1 MTGRVMIVE
10 DSATNRMV
18 LKAKLTQAYYDV
30 VEAEDGE
37 TALEMVL
44 REDPD
49 LILLDIM
56 MPGIDGFEVCR
67 QLKLDPRTLH
77 IPVIIQTALDGREDR
92 VRGLEAG
99 ADDFLTKSPDDTA
112 LMGRVDSL
120 VRMKVMV
127 DELALRGQTN
137 FGIGN
142 DRLLEVS
149 RATHFHDSHVMVVS
163 TCANAALQ
171 ISECLQDDVECKLA
185 YAAGAAEAMR
195 LFDENNFDAVVI
207 DGNASD
213 GDPLRLGVMIH
224 ARPESRQTAVLLIVN
239 DDSGGVASRALS
251 LGINDYLSSPVDLS
265 ELVAR
270 TRSQLRR
277 KNYADLLRENMRS
290 SVVDANTD
298 ALTGCYNRRYTLP
311 YLDAQIDTCR
321 KREAQIAVIMLD
333 LDRFKSVNDRYG
345 HSVGDQVLKE
355 FAERLS
361 ANVRSVDL
369 VARLGGEEFMVVM
382 PDAQGG
388 LVSEIAERVRQA
400 VADPPFRVSHAGCD
414 EDILITVSI
423 GYAILTEH
431 ETADAAMH
439 RADVALYDSKNGGRN
454 RVTEAK
460 AA

>member
-224 ARPESRQTAVLLIVN
+224 ARP
-239 DDSGGVASRALS
+239 
-251 LGINDYLSSPVDLS
+251 
-265 ELVAR
+265 
-270 TRSQLRR
+270 
-277 KNYADLLRENMRS
+277 
-290 SVVDANTD
+290 
-298 ALTGCYNRRYTLP
+298 
-311 YLDAQIDTCR
+311 
-321 KREAQIAVIMLD
+321 
-333 LDRFKSVNDRYG
+333 
-345 HSVGDQVLKE
+345 
-355 FAERLS
+355 
-361 ANVRSVDL
+361 
-369 VARLGGEEFMVVM
+369 
-382 PDAQGG
+382 
-388 LVSEIAERVRQA
+388 
-400 VADPPFRVSHAGCD
+400 
-414 EDILITVSI
+414 
-423 GYAILTEH
+423 
-431 ETADAAMH
+431 
-439 RADVALYDSKNGGRN
+439 
-454 RVTEAK
+454 
-460 AA
+460 